1 MDGVEIRVA
10 THKDTFALASLI
22 SELGSPTSP
31 EEMQRRVE
39 RVRGRSDVT
48 AFVALAEGSIVRLG
62 LLERV
67 AGLLLALGMAGL
79 LVTPSF
85 VRSAPDG
92 QIIALVVAETHR
104 GRGIGRELMKRAEAW
119 LADKGVKRVSLTSG
133 LHRASAHAFYRACSY
148 EQTGL
153 RFVHTIG

>member
-10 THKDTFALASLI
+10 TDKDTFALASLI
-22 SELGSPTSP
+22 TELGSPTSP

-39 RVRGRSDVT
+39 RVRGRSDVI
-48 AFVALAEGSIVRLG
+48 AFVALAEGSIV
-62 LLERV
+62 
-67 AGLLLALGMAGL
+67 GMAGL

-85 VRSAPDG
+85 VRSTPDG

-133 LHRASAHAFYRACSY
+133 LHCASAHAFYRACSY
-148 EQTGL
+148 EQTG

>member
-10 THKDTFALASLI
+10 TDKDTFALASLI

-48 AFVALAEGSIVRLG
+48 AFVALAEGSIV
-62 LLERV
+62 
-67 AGLLLALGMAGL
+67 GMAGL

-85 VRSAPDG
+85 VRSTPDG

>member
-10 THKDTFALASLI
+10 TDKDTFALASLI

-48 AFVALAEGSIVRLG
+48 VFVALAEGSIV
-62 LLERV
+62 
-67 AGLLLALGMAGL
+67 GMAGL

-85 VRSAPDG
+85 VRSTPDG

>member
-1 MDGVEIRVA
+1 
-10 THKDTFALASLI
+10 
-22 SELGSPTSP
+22 
-31 EEMQRRVE
+31 MQRRVE

-48 AFVALAEGSIVRLG
+48 AFVALAEGSIV
-62 LLERV
+62 
-67 AGLLLALGMAGL
+67 GMAGL

-85 VRSAPDG
+85 VRSTPDG

-153 RFVHTIG
+153 RFVRTIG

>member
-10 THKDTFALASLI
+10 TDKDTFALASLI
-22 SELGSPTSP
+22 TELGSPTSP

-39 RVRGRSDVT
+39 RVRGRSDVI
-48 AFVALAEGSIVRLG
+48 AFVALAEGSIV
-62 LLERV
+62 
-67 AGLLLALGMAGL
+67 GMAGL
-79 LVTPSF
+79 SVAPSF
-85 VRSAPDG
+85 VRSTPDG

-104 GRGIGRELMKRAEAW
+104 RRGIGRELMKRAEAW

-153 RFVHTIG
+153 RFVRTIG

>member
-10 THKDTFALASLI
+10 TDKDTFALASLI
-22 SELGSPTSP
+22 TELGSPTSP

-39 RVRGRSDVT
+39 RLRGRSDVN
-48 AFVALAEGSIVRLG
+48 AFVALAEGSIV
-62 LLERV
+62 
-67 AGLLLALGMAGL
+67 GMAGL
-79 LVTPSF
+79 LVTPSI
-85 VRSAPDG
+85 VRSTPDG

-133 LHRASAHAFYRACSY
+133 LHRGSAHAFYRACSY

-153 RFVHTIG
+153 RFVRTIG

>member
-10 THKDTFALASLI
+10 TDKDIFALASLI
-22 SELGSPTSP
+22 TELGSPTSP

-39 RVRGRSDVT
+39 RVRGRSDVI
-48 AFVALAEGSIVRLG
+48 AFVALAEGSIV
-62 LLERV
+62 
-67 AGLLLALGMAGL
+67 GMAGL
-79 LVTPSF
+79 SVAPSF
-85 VRSAPDG
+85 VRSTPDG

-104 GRGIGRELMKRAEAW
+104 RRGIGRELMKRAEAW

-153 RFVHTIG
+153 RFVRTIG

>member
-10 THKDTFALASLI
+10 NDKDTFALASLI
-22 SELGSPTSP
+22 TELGSPTSP

-39 RVRGRSDVT
+39 RLRGRSDVN
-48 AFVALAEGSIVRLG
+48 AFVALAEGSIV
-62 LLERV
+62 
-67 AGLLLALGMAGL
+67 GMAGL

-85 VRSAPDG
+85 VRSTPDG

-133 LHRASAHAFYRACSY
+133 LHRASAHAF
-148 EQTGL
+148 
-153 RFVHTIG
+153 

>member
-10 THKDTFALASLI
+10 TDKDTFALASLI

-39 RVRGRSDVT
+39 RLRGRSDVN

-85 VRSAPDG
+85 VRSTPDG
-92 QIIALVVAETHR
+92 QIIALVVAETHQ